1 MKENIYYWTLR
12 THKGTRCRDDVKIVT
27 IHLIQKFH
35 LFSIQLIP
43 SSNLK
48 KCMMMIEQIA
58 LQALRLS
65 RSSRKTLY
73 IHFIMNSARIGAD
86 DSLRSSQ

>member
-1 MKENIYYWTLR
+1 MLKKLFIIGHCAHTKEQ
-12 THKGTRCRDDVKIVT
+12 DVT